1 MAQTKF
7 ILFASGKGGT
17 GKTTTAINIGCALT
31 NFGKDVVLV
40 DANLSTPHVGIML
53 GSPRLRN
60 TLNKALAGSRDIR
73 KSAYVHPS
81 GLKIVPASIERGE
94 FDDESVAKLKNVLV
108 ELAGTAEIVL
118 LDAPAGL
125 TPEFTHLLRAS
136 DELIIVTNPEL
147 PAMSDALRL
156 SQLAKEH
163 DIPVLGVILNKQNL
177 LHSLTPQNVQSF
189 LEQPLLGMVPL
200 DKSVN
205 SALLNKQPVVYMHP
219 DSPAA
224 VNFKRIA
231 AKMMGQHYEPEIRK
245 PNKPGFIDK
254 LIDAINKMGQK
265 K

>member
-1 MAQTKF
+1 MTQTKF

-31 NFGKDVVLV
+31 NFAKDVVLV

-53 GSPRLRN
+53 GSPRLKN
-60 TLNKALAGSRDIR
+60 TLNKALDGSRDIR

-81 GLKIVPASIERGE
+81 GLKIIPASIAREDFEDNQVQR
-94 FDDESVAKLKNVLV
+94 LKTVLV
-108 ELAGTAEIVL
+108 DLAGTAEIVL
-118 LDAPAGL
+118 LDAPAGF

-147 PAMSDALRL
+147 PAVSDALKL
-156 SQLAKEH
+156 AQLADEH
-163 DIPVLGVILNKQNL
+163 DIPVLGVVLNKQNL
-177 LHSLTPQNVQSF
+177 LHSLTPQNVEAF
-189 LEQPLLGMVPL
+189 LERPLLGMVPL

-205 SALLNKQPVVYMHP
+205 SSLLHKQPVVYMHP
-219 DSPAA
+219 DSSAA

-245 PNKPGFIDK
+245 TTKPGFLDK
-254 LIDAINKMGQK
+254 LIDVINRMGQK